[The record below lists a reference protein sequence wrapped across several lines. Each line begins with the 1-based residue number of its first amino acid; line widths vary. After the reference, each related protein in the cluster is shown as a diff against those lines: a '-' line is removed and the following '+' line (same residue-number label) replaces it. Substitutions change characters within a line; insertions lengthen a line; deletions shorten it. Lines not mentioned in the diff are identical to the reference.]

1 MKRQLTQFG
10 KSIKKALIDQ
20 QMTQSDLAHTV
31 GTSKQYL
38 RQIMIGDRPGKKYI
52 KPIIQTLGLSDNP
65 HNSSSI

>member
-20 QMTQSDLAHTV
+20 QMTQSDLANTV

-52 KPIIQTLGLSDNP
+52 KPIVQTLGLNETHHDSL
-65 HNSSSI
+65 